1 MKKLLAGTLA
11 AALAFGLAGCVSDEE
26 CAEKPVIYLYPEQ
39 ETAVSV
45 SLNYDGTLTATYPD
59 YENGWRVTAEPDGTL
74 YDENGNE
81 YSYLFWEG
89 ENNTDYDFS
98 KGFCVAGADTADF
111 LREKLAEIGLTP
123 REYNEFIV
131 YWLPKMQDNPYN
143 LISFQSEAYTD
154 AAKLDIDPTPDSVLR
169 VFMAWKPLSRPQNI
183 EPQTFTPFVRDG
195 FTVVEWGGC
204 EVQNREPNRPD
215 FV

>member
-1 MKKLLAGTLA
+1 MKKLLAGTLT
-11 AALAFGLAGCVSDEE
+11 AALVLGLTGCAEPSSDEPLT
-26 CAEKPVIYLYPEQ
+26 EKPVIYLYPEQ
-39 ETAVSV
+39 ETTVSV
-45 SLNYDGTLTATYPD
+45 SLDYAGTLTATYPA
-59 YENGWRVTAEPDGTL
+59 YEDGWTVTAEPDGTL
-74 YDENGNE
+74 YDENGDE

-131 YWLPKMQDNPYN
+131 YWLPKMEDNSYK
-143 LISFQSEAYTD
+143 LISFQSERYTD
-154 AAKLDIDPTPDSVLR
+154 TAKLDIDPTPDSVLR
-169 VFMAWKPLSRPQNI
+169 VFMAWKPLHRPQNI
-183 EPQTFTPFVRDG
+183 EPQTFTPFARDG

-204 EVQNREPNRPD
+204 EVK
-215 FV
+215 

>member
-39 ETAVSV
+39 ETTVSV
-45 SLNYDGTLTATYPD
+45 SLDYAGTLTATYPA
-59 YENGWRVTAEPDGTL
+59 YENGWHVTAEPDGTL
-74 YDENGNE
+74 YDETGAE

-89 ENNTDYDFS
+89 ESKPDYDFS

-111 LREKLAEIGLTP
+111 LRETLAEIGLTP
-123 REYNEFIV
+123 KEYNEFIV
-131 YWLPKMQDNPYN
+131 YWLPKMQENPYN
-143 LISFQSEAYTD
+143 LISFQSERYTD
-154 AAKLDIDPTPDSVLR
+154 TAKLDIDPEPDSVLR
-169 VFMAWKPLSRPQNI
+169 VFMAWKPLSKPQTI
-183 EPQTFTPFVRDG
+183 EPQTFTPFARDG

-204 EVQNREPNRPD
+204 EVK
-215 FV
+215 

>member
-1 MKKLLAGTLA
+1 MKKLLAGTLT
-11 AALAFGLAGCVSDEE
+11 AALVLGLTGCAEPSSDEPLT
-26 CAEKPVIYLYPEQ
+26 EKPVIYLYPEQ
-39 ETAVSV
+39 ETTVSV
-45 SLNYDGTLTATYPD
+45 SLDYAGTLTATYPA
-59 YENGWRVTAEPDGTL
+59 YENGWHVTAEPDGTL

-98 KGFCVAGADTADF
+98 TGFCVAGADTADF

-143 LISFQSEAYTD
+143 LISFQSEHYTD
-154 AAKLDIDPTPDSVLR
+154 TAKLDIDPTPDSVLR
-169 VFMAWKPLSRPQNI
+169 VFMAWKPLSRAQNI
-183 EPQTFTPFVRDG
+183 EPQTFTPFARDG

-204 EVQNREPNRPD
+204 EVK
-215 FV
+215 

>member
-1 MKKLLAGTLA
+1 MKRLLAGTLT

-39 ETAVSV
+39 KTAVSV
-45 SLNYDGTLTATYPD
+45 SLDYAGTLTATYPA
-59 YENGWRVTAEPDGTL
+59 YEDGWRITAEPDGTL

-111 LREKLAEIGLTP
+111 LREKLAKIGLTP

-131 YWLPKMQDNPYN
+131 YWLPKMQENPYN
-143 LISFQSEAYTD
+143 LISFQSERYTD
-154 AAKLDIDPTPDSVLR
+154 TAKLDIDPEPDSVLR
-169 VFMAWKPLSRPQNI
+169 VFMAWKPLSKPQTI
-183 EPQTFTPFVRDG
+183 EPQTFTPFARDG

-204 EVQNREPNRPD
+204 EVK
-215 FV
+215 